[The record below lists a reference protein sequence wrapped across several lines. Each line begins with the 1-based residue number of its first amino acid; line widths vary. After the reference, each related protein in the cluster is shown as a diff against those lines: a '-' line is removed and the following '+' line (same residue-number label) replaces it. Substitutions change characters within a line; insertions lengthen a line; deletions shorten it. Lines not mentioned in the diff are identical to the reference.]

1 MNDIGIHFEDYNSH
15 FVMVNDIDLSAYT
28 GSQFNIIASSEERPF
43 AGVFDGNDHAIR
55 KFTYSG
61 GFGGLFG
68 YVNGPNA
75 VMKDLGVID
84 SYVVPDD
91 FGLSGTLVVYLQEG
105 RVSNCRV
112 ENGIV
117 QGGGSGGLVAFNGGT
132 IWRCSASIT
141 GGGRGIGGLVGE
153 NYGNISEC
161 FSTGELN
168 AVSDLGG
175 LCWRNDGTIKDCYS
189 AVYCR
194 GTSFTPKCI
203 AGLLTYNSGLV
214 ENCYSVG
221 RVIGFGSDSGG
232 LIGANGGTVVSSFWD
247 VDTSWQASSA
257 GEPNAVGLGTGEMQM
272 VSTFEGAGWDFDA
285 VWDICDET
293 NYPRLKWAIPAVDF
307 ACPYGVDFSDYS
319 YWADWWGGSCD
330 AENEYCGGCDFD
342 QSGIVDVA
350 DFAVLCG
357 RWLEGI

>member
-1 MNDIGIHFEDYNSH
+1 MLLVWGRAICRFEGAGWDFGDVWDNCEGTTYPRLQWEIPVAGLPCLGRYNGGTGEPNNPYRIATAEDLNDIGIHFEDYNSH

-55 KFTYSG
+55 NFTYSG
-61 GFGGLFG
+61 GFVGLLG
-68 YVNGPNA
+68 YVNGPND

-117 QGGGSGGLVAFNGGT
+117 QGGGSGGLVAFNGVT

-232 LIGANGGTVVSSFWD
+232 LIGANGGT
-247 VDTSWQASSA
+247 
-257 GEPNAVGLGTGEMQM
+257 
-272 VSTFEGAGWDFDA
+272 
-285 VWDICDET
+285 
-293 NYPRLKWAIPAVDF
+293 
-307 ACPYGVDFSDYS
+307 
-319 YWADWWGGSCD
+319 
-330 AENEYCGGCDFD
+330 
-342 QSGIVDVA
+342 
-350 DFAVLCG
+350 
-357 RWLEGI
+357 